1 MSFAERGLSY
11 VITLNAGPD
20 ASDSPNGP
28 SYFDNGATTLSLS
41 GLRSRVTAQSCIG
54 GDIAFGGQALIQ
66 IWGMKPEDMAQL
78 SILGFDQAKIGM
90 NKIEVTAYDVGQNND
105 VTVFSGGIFNAHIN
119 YNAMPDVSLE
129 LECYAGFNE
138 QTQAIPGTSARGSAD
153 VATLLKGICAVCN
166 PQLTF
171 VNHGVTAV
179 LSNPAVAGSAAQQI
193 EDLCCAAGIAYMLQ
207 GGTLT
212 IWPKDQ
218 SRDGVV
224 VQTGPGMGLVGYP
237 EYNLNGLDVT
247 MEFNPEVQLG
257 RQLTINNAVADWSK
271 PAPVAPGIPG
281 TFWINVV
288 THDLSCKLPEGPWF
302 THASVSNQQIVGR
315 A

>member
-1 MSFAERGLSY
+1 MSFVERGLSF
-11 VITLNAGPD
+11 VITLGD
-20 ASDSPNGP
+20 GDTFG
-28 SYFDNGATTLSLS
+28 GETTLSLA

-54 GDIAFGGQALIQ
+54 GDTAFGGQALIQ
-66 IWGMKPEDMAQL
+66 IWGMKPEDMAKL
-78 SILGFDQAKIGM
+78 AILGFDQSKIGK
-90 NKIEVTAYDVGQNND
+90 NTIQADAYDVGQNND
-105 VTVFSGGIFNAHIN
+105 VTVFSGGIFSAHIN

-129 LECYAGFNE
+129 LECYASINE
-138 QTQAIPGTSARGSAD
+138 QTQAIPGTSAQGSSD
-153 VATLLKGICAVCN
+153 VAAMLKGICAACN

-171 VNHGVTAV
+171 VNHGVSAV
-179 LSNPAVAGSAAQQI
+179 LANHATGGSAAQQI
-193 EDLCCAAGIAYMLQ
+193 TDICCAAGICHMFQ

-224 VQTGPGMGLVGYP
+224 VQTGPGMGLAGYP
-237 EYNLNGLDVT
+237 EYTMLGLDVT

-315 A
+315 S